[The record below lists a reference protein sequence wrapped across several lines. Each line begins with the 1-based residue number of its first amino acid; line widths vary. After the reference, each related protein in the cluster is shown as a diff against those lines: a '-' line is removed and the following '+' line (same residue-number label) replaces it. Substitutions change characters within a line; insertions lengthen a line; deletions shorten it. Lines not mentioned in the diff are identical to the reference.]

1 MRQLAAPAE
10 AAPEFFQTLGIPI
23 VRGRTFTI
31 EEANR
36 QTWAPVTVVSEDLA
50 RFFWPGEDPVG
61 KQMLDGS
68 GNALD
73 VVGVARETTSGP
85 FDSSLGQFYV
95 LKGRKQ
101 SGEVPRNHELLV
113 RFSGSSEVLENAIR
127 NVATNVDRGIL
138 VQSQTLAE
146 EIAATG
152 RSLWP
157 VTAIV
162 LFLGGAGG
170 VLALI
175 GVYGVVAF
183 SVSRRTKELG
193 VRMALGANRRDII
206 RLVVGSGLRPIIGGV
221 LGGLLLSLVAAQ
233 IVARVPRMQGFV
245 LDVRDPMVYMAVTLL
260 LGFAAMAA
268 MFAPA
273 LRAAGANPVWAL
285 RQE

>member
-1 MRQLAAPAE
+1 MRQLALPAE
-10 AAPEFFQTLGIPI
+10 AAPELFHMLGIPI
-23 VRGRTFTI
+23 VEGRTFTV

-36 QTWAPVTVVSEDLA
+36 QTWAPVTVVSQDLA
-50 RFFWPGEDPVG
+50 RLFWPGEDPIG

-68 GNALD
+68 GNTLE

-85 FDSSLGQFYV
+85 FDSRVGQFYL
-95 LKGRKQ
+95 LKGRRQ
-101 SGEVPRNHELLV
+101 SGELPRNHELLV
-113 RFSGSSEVLENAIR
+113 RFSGDPEVLEQAIR
-127 NVATNVDRGIL
+127 RLASDVDRGIL
-138 VQSQTLAE
+138 IQSQTLAE
-146 EIAATG
+146 EIAANG

-157 VTAIV
+157 VTVTV

-170 VLALI
+170 ALALI

-206 RLVVGSGLRPIIGGV
+206 RLVVGSGLRPVVGGV
-221 LGGLLLSLVAAQ
+221 VGGLVLCGIAAQLVARA
-233 IVARVPRMQGFV
+233 PRMLGSV
-245 LDVRDPMVYMAVTLL
+245 LDTHDPGVYVAVSLL
-260 LGFAAMAA
+260 LGCAAVAA
-268 MFAPA
+268 LFAPA